1 MTKKTIPY
9 ERVIKI
15 TEKLEKSMKNQDKEL
30 FNKWYSIAKKE
41 KEEKYFNS
49 IFIKHL
55 KEIAIKP
62 NNEFFNF
69 LIKEVKDEF
78 KNENLKDIILKII
91 ESGQVENYQKL
102 QDVWGENFY
111 NDDFFAK
118 KTYTR
123 LISSYHINSFSYD
136 FEKVLDLHNEKDI
149 YNYCEAFHLFKIES
163 KDMMNA
169 LLNRLSDSDKASCL
183 FNNLKKSIE
192 GNKEDRIE
200 YFYLKLL
207 NDCEIN
213 KDIRDDLLISS
224 LVQSIRKKDDNF
236 NLSYQQKKKE
246 DQKYNLK
253 LKEIVNG
260 DLIDEMLTSGGQ
272 FFKFL
277 LDKVELKEKLE
288 ALHTIERPS
297 RKSKI

>member
-15 TEKLEKSMKNQDKEL
+15 TEKLEKSMKNQDREL
-30 FNKWYSIAKKE
+30 FSKWYSIAKKE

-49 IFIKHL
+49 VFIKHL
-55 KEIAIKP
+55 KKIAINSD
-62 NNEFFNF
+62 NNFFNF

-78 KNENLKDIILKII
+78 KTENLKEIILKII
-91 ESGQVENYQKL
+91 ESGQVENYKTL
-102 QDVWGENFY
+102 KDVWGGNFY

-123 LISSYHINSFSYD
+123 LISSYYVNKFSYD
-136 FEKVLDLHNEKDI
+136 FENILDLHNKGDI
-149 YNYCEAFHLFKIES
+149 YNYCETFHLFEIES
-163 KDMMNA
+163 KEMMNA
-169 LLNRLSDSDKASCL
+169 LLNRLSDSDRTSCL
-183 FNNLKKSIE
+183 LNNLKKSIKSD
-192 GNKEDRIE
+192 KEDSIE
-200 YFYLKLL
+200 YFYLKLV
-207 NDCEIN
+207 NDCNMN
-213 KDIRDDLLISS
+213 KDMRDDLLIFS

-246 DQKYNLK
+246 DQEHEIK

-260 DLIDEMLTSGGQ
+260 ALTDKMLTSGGQ
-272 FFKFL
+272 FFKSL

-288 ALHTIERPS
+288 FLHTIERPN
-297 RKSKI
+297 RKIKI